1 MRNRKE
7 KIRKLKCQSRGS
19 HNQIINSKKSKQNKK
34 ERKTQQ
40 NNSRTFPR
48 AEGHEIPRW
57 KHPAWW
63 MKMDKH
69 KDTLSWNFRTLG
81 TKKNSTNVQREKIAI
96 MVLDNLLT
104 IHSSSRSYWTG
115 CSTETRVNQEKQ
127 RLRMQKTGKLA
138 GEEGASC
145 ARGAQGRWSSVQSS
159 PRRWINRYLMCLN
172 IRRKFSLLG
181 LK

>member
-34 ERKTQQ
+34 EGKTQQ

-172 IRRKFSLLG
+172 IWRKFSLLG